1 MLGFVICGTEHSGTT
16 LCSDLFRQVP
26 GVDAGFELGVLLA
39 DSPRRFAGVESHFP
53 YLGMGWGL
61 GETDI
66 AWACDTDDFAV
77 FYARLQARAAYMP
90 AGTQTIF
97 DKTPRYLAHLDACL
111 ARTGVPFIVTCKDP
125 RATVHSDFV
134 RSGAADFFVWFEAY
148 APAKLAY
155 LNSAYAQ
162 YMRHRSDP
170 RVFCLPLETLCLEAG
185 RSCAAMFAHVG
196 LAFDPRYL
204 VLRDLRYPNTRNE
217 SISAGIPFG
226 YMHAFTPAMIER
238 VEDYF
243 GCLEDWFYRSGRS
256 RS

>member
-1 MLGFVICGTEHSGTT
+1 VLGFVICGTEHSGTT

-39 DSPRRFAGVESHFP
+39 DSPRLFAGVGSHFQ

-61 GETDI
+61 DPRDI
-66 AWACDTDDFAV
+66 AWACDTDDFVV
-77 FYARLQARAAYMP
+77 FYERLQARAAYMP
-90 AGTQTIF
+90 AGTHTIF

-111 ARTGVPFIVTCKDP
+111 ARIDVPFIVTCKDP

-134 RSGAADFFVWFEAY
+134 RSGAEDFFAWFDGY

-155 LNSAYAQ
+155 LSSAYAQ
-162 YMRHRSDP
+162 YMRHQSDP
-170 RVFCLPLETLCLEAG
+170 RVLCLPLEALCLEAG

-226 YMHAFTPAMIER
+226 YRHALTVDMIAQ
-238 VEDYF
+238 VEAYF
-243 GCLEDWFYRSGRS
+243 ASLNTWFYRAP
-256 RS
+256 